1 MNENFFAH
9 LNINSLRNIL
19 DQTRDMIKGH
29 NGVLMISES
38 KLENS
43 FPDGQF
49 LIEGYSAPFR
59 LDQNKHAGGIMLHVR
74 NDIPTKL
81 PSLGIGF

>member
-38 KLENS
+38 MLENS
-43 FPDGQF
+43 F
-49 LIEGYSAPFR
+49 LR

>member
-1 MNENFFAH
+1 
-9 LNINSLRNIL
+9 
-19 DQTRDMIKGH
+19 
-29 NGVLMISES
+29 MISES